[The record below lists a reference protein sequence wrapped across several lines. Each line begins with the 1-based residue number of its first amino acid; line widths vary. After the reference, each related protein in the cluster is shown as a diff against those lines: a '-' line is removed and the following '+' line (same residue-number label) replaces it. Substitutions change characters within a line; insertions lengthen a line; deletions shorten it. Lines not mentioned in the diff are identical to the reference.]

1 VSDIRD
7 DLGLSATAAGLLTTL
22 PVLCFGA
29 LAPVVPR
36 LARRVPIERLLAACA
51 AVTAVAAL
59 VRGSGSVAALFAG
72 SCLAGVAVAIAQTA
86 LPVLIRTAFPA
97 ATGRLTGAY
106 SMALPL
112 GATLAAG
119 AAVPLERAF
128 DGSWRLSLAA
138 WALPAAGAAALWLV
152 GARRS
157 STLVRGPVPG
167 RLRGEP
173 LAWAV
178 AVYFGVQSAAFF
190 ATLSWLPEM
199 LEANGRS
206 AGAAGGLLALASLV
220 SMVPALMIPVLAFR
234 REDQR
239 SLLVAIVASAT
250 VGVTGLLVA
259 PEGAVAWVA
268 LIGIGQGGSL
278 GLALSLP
285 ILRAGRPEVVASLMA
300 MSLSVGY
307 LLAAT
312 GPWLL
317 GLARDLSGGWTAPLA
332 VLLAIT
338 VASAIPGAAA
348 TRARTLG

>member
-1 VSDIRD
+1 
-7 DLGLSATAAGLLTTL
+7 
-22 PVLCFGA
+22 
-29 LAPVVPR
+29 
-36 LARRVPIERLLAACA
+36 
-51 AVTAVAAL
+51 
-59 VRGSGSVAALFAG
+59 
-72 SCLAGVAVAIAQTA
+72 
-86 LPVLIRTAFPA
+86 VLIRTAFPA

-138 WALPAAGAAALWLV
+138 WAVPAAGAAALWLV

-157 STLVRGPVPG
+157 TTLVSGPVPG

-190 ATLSWLPEM
+190 ATLSWLPEI

-206 AGAAGGLLALASLV
+206 PGAAGALLALASLV

-239 SLLVAIVASAT
+239 SLLAAIVVSPT
-250 VGVTGLLVA
+250 VGVIGLLVA
-259 PEGAVAWVA
+259 PEAAVVWVA

-332 VLLAIT
+332 VLLALT

-348 TRARTLG
+348 TRSRTLG